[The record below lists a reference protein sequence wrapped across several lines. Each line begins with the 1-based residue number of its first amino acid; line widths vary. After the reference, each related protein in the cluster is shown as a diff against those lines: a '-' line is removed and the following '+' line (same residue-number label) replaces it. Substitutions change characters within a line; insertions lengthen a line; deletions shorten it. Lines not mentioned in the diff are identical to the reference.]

1 MSGDG
6 IYRDI
11 FVKLLQGEC
20 FVVRI
25 FFSFHDWCSED
36 FLSASSFF
44 QELDPDITLHE
55 FLLVIQKSEEGSIH
69 QRRFTCSRRT
79 GDDGKTSQSDFDI
92 DVGKIIF

>member
-25 FFSFHDWCSED
+25 FFSFHDWCSEN
-36 FLSASSFF
+36 FLPASSFF
-44 QELDPDITLHE
+44 QKLNSDITLHK
-55 FLLVIQKSEEGSIH
+55 FLLIIQKSEESGVH
-69 QRRFTCSRRT
+69 QRRFSGSRRASN
-79 GDDGKTSQSDFDI
+79 DGETSQSDFDVDI
-92 DVGKIIF
+92 GKIVF